1 MRYGPALAPKWKG
14 GQPGGPKHGEQISAL
29 APANLMTNTEKLID
43 LVVDVF
49 LIDPREFHLDLRRE
63 QIETWDSLGV
73 VSLAVGVQETFG
85 HHFTQDEAMG
95 ITGIRDIIK
104 VLQARGIS
112 FDE

>member
-1 MRYGPALAPKWKG
+1 
-14 GQPGGPKHGEQISAL
+14 
-29 APANLMTNTEKLID
+29 MTNTDKLKD

-49 LIDPREFHLDLRRE
+49 LIDPKEFHLDLKRE

-95 ITGIRDIIK
+95 IASIRDVMKI
-104 VLQARGIS
+104 LEARGIS

>member
-1 MRYGPALAPKWKG
+1 
-14 GQPGGPKHGEQISAL
+14 
-29 APANLMTNTEKLID
+29 MTNREKLKE

-49 LIDPREFHLDLRRE
+49 LIDPSEFSLDLKRE

-95 ITGIRDIIK
+95 ISGIRDI
-104 VLQARGIS
+104 VGLLESRGIS